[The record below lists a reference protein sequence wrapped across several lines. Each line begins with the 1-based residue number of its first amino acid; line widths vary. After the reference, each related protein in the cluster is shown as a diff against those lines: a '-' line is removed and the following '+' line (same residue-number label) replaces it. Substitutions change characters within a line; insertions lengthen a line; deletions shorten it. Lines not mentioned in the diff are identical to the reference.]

1 MASQESNGRKIYIT
15 PEEEEEH
22 RRKTMSPEKFAEWQR
37 TKDMRVF
44 CKKCGRTFPVDF
56 FNLCPHCRTELLP
69 VGANVPQCPTCHS
82 YNVDRI
88 SDLSRGIHA
97 AAFGLF
103 SSTARSQFKCNNCG
117 YKW

>member
-1 MASQESNGRKIYIT
+1 MASQRS
-15 PEEEEEH
+15 
-22 RRKTMSPEKFAEWQR
+22 M
-37 TKDMRVF
+37 F
-44 CKKCGRTFPVDF
+44 CKKCGKVYK
-56 FNLCPHCRTELLP
+56 NSYSGLCIRCGQKLIPE
-69 VGANVPQCPTCHS
+69 GSNIPQCPTCHS